1 MKSDK
6 NKNGDADNFGNS
18 LSILSSNSS
27 IPVALIIGIC
37 VCIISL
43 LILLC
48 VTVIYCIR
56 KRNFK
61 ICKSLLSTPTDL
73 NNKPGNDCEKNEK
86 SAFGNTLRIVPTN
99 DLFDHRRTMSHTN
112 KSFNV
117 DIGSISAP
125 MASTVS
131 MNGSQLTNSSTSEL
145 NVHAANNAHLN
156 NNNSSTT
163 RRAAFA
169 ATLTAT
175 ASNIIGKHTNK
186 ISEILVTE
194 DDEKHH
200 MSNFQHF
207 KQHQQL
213 KQDSLDENKSG
224 SDSGQIPS
232 SNTSST
238 GVSNCSSIANGCN
251 NVIGPFIYNDF
262 NPFDNANS
270 QIGSNNGLTFID
282 TFNSGASGASS
293 GSNTDPIAINNSLSS
308 NSTSESSPTYG
319 YNVASGAHQQHHH
332 LMNDDHSPNETNSNL
347 LFIKTAYNNQSHTT
361 FPPLNIENNYQ
372 NRLFQQ
378 QQQQLQQNQCS
389 VNNLKNNYNSNSN
402 KIGNQFNMTIS
413 NSGFLAD
420 QHQSESGYS
429 TPSRPK
435 KVVYEVI
442 V

>member
-1 MKSDK
+1 
-6 NKNGDADNFGNS
+6 
-18 LSILSSNSS
+18 
-27 IPVALIIGIC
+27 VALIIGIC
-37 VCIISL
+37 VCILSL

-61 ICKSLLSTPTDL
+61 LCKSLLSTATTDS
-73 NNKPGNDCEKNEK
+73 NGKTTTNDCEKNEK
-86 SAFGNTLRIVPTN
+86 SAFSNTLRIVPAN
-99 DLFDHRRTMSHTN
+99 DLLDHRRTMSHTN

-145 NVHAANNAHLN
+145 NVLGHSQTVNNAHLN
-156 NNNSSTT
+156 GINSNTT
-163 RRAAFA
+163 RRAAFTA
-169 ATLTAT
+169 SLTAT

-194 DDEKHH
+194 DDERFNNFKHH
-200 MSNFQHF
+200 QQF
-207 KQHQQL
+207 KQQQH
-213 KQDSLDENKSG
+213 QDSLDENKSG

-262 NPFDNANS
+262 NPFENVNAQN
-270 QIGSNNGLTFID
+270 GSNNGLAFID
-282 TFNSGASGASS
+282 TFNSGASGTSS

-332 LMNDDHSPNETNSNL
+332 IINDDHSSNEINSNL
-347 LFIKTAYNNQSHTT
+347 LFIKTAYNTSQNHTT
-361 FPPLNIENNYQ
+361 FPPLNSENNYQ

-378 QQQQLQQNQCS
+378 QQQQQQLQQSQSS
-389 VNNLKNNYNSNSN
+389 VNNLKNNFISNAN
-402 KIGNQFNMTIS
+402 KTNNQFSMTVS
-413 NSGFLAD
+413 NSGFLTE